1 MKNYPKILKRFEEF
15 RTPIWVAKEKS
26 FLKDLNKASD
36 PYIKLAKKN
45 LSKTINQRNKI
56 YGNKKDAGYVYHSIS
71 LLDDPNFSKLATYVT
86 QTSNNLLI
94 EMGYDLNNYV
104 VFCTELW
111 VQEFP
116 KNGSG
121 YHTPH
126 THWNGHIS
134 GFYFLKSSNKTSRPV
149 FHDPRPGK
157 EMIGLPEI
165 NKGNITYSTS
175 NLNYSCEPGTMIF
188 FPSYLTHEF
197 PPDLGYD
204 TFRFIHWN
212 CQAIYKSALDGY
224 KKLNV

>member
-1 MKNYPKILKRFEEF
+1 MKSYPLTLTRNEEF
-15 RTPIWVAKEKS
+15 KTPIWVAEEKS
-26 FLKDLNKASD
+26 FVKELNKASD
-36 PYIKLAKKN
+36 PYIKRAKEHLAPVIKK
-45 LSKTINQRNKI
+45 RNKTF
-56 YGNKKDAGYVYHSIS
+56 GDKKEAGYVFHSTS
-71 LLDDPNFSKLATYVT
+71 LLQDPKFSDLATYVT

-94 EMGYDLNNYV
+94 EMGYDLTNYV

-116 KNGSG
+116 KIGSG

-134 GFYFLKSSNKTSRPV
+134 GFYFLKSSKKTSRPI
-149 FHDPRPGK
+149 FYDPRIGK
-157 EMIGLPEI
+157 EMIGLPEV
-165 NKGNITYSTS
+165 NKENITYGSPS
-175 NLNYSCEPGTMIF
+175 INYGCEPGTMIF

-212 CQAIYKSALDGY
+212 CQAIYKPALDSY
-224 KKLNV
+224 KNV